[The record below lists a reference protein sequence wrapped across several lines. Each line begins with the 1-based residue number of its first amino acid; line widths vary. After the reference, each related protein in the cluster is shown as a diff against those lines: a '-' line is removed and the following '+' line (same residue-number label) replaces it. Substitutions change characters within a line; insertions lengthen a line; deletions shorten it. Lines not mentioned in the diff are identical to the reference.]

1 MPSIRSLFVAIATLS
16 LALTLATAKDGRDFA
31 GFYSLTN
38 PSGEGGQ
45 VRVTF
50 SAQLFNY
57 SGADIQNA
65 AVSVRE
71 THPGSEVLGTYAP
84 IELWRNG
91 AATVLCIHLTVP
103 QEEYQRWDARRQ
115 PAVIISYRD
124 EQGRAWQRTAQINRR
139 PSIPLDD
146 PSAGQ

>member
-1 MPSIRSLFVAIATLS
+1 MPSRRFLL
-16 LALTLATAKDGRDFA
+16 LTISIFLLILTPATAKDGRDFA

-38 PSGEGGQ
+38 ASGDGGQ

-65 AVSVRE
+65 SVSLGE
-71 THPGSEVLGTYAP
+71 THPGSQVLGTYAP
-84 IELWRNG
+84 IEFWRNG
-91 AATVLCIHLTVP
+91 AATVLCIHFTVP

-115 PAVIISYRD
+115 PTVIISYRD

-146 PSAGQ
+146 ASAGQ